1 MIKLIN
7 IIIFLFVF
15 YYFNR
20 EPNKMIILKKFKL
33 KYFLDVFS
41 WISGKKDSLIKIIDF
56 LLLFPIIIAP
66 LVKLYAFL
74 ILFLFILTTVITIKQ
89 NNSARIIS
97 MNNHEEIISKE
108 EDTVNEPW
116 SFSYNFSKRKTNIKE
131 TERKNIS
138 TCRKMVNLYEK
149 ENEKTKNDDDNNP
162 PMGFEDYKNLL
173 KTYAEN
179 ILILIFN
186 FRNLVRISIMSG
198 SIW

>member
-1 MIKLIN
+1 
-7 IIIFLFVF
+7 
-15 YYFNR
+15 
-20 EPNKMIILKKFKL
+20 MIILKKLKL
-33 KYFLDVFS
+33 KYFSDVFN
-41 WISGKKDSLIKIIDF
+41 WIREKKDSLIKIIDF

-66 LVKLYAFL
+66 LVGLYAFL
-74 ILFLFILTTVITIKQ
+74 IIFLFILTTVITIKQ

-97 MNNHEEIISKE
+97 MNNHEEIITKE

-116 SFSYNFSKRKTNIKE
+116 SFSYNFSKRKTKKKE
-131 TERKNIS
+131 TERKIS
-138 TCRKMVNLYEK
+138 TCRKIVNLYEK
-149 ENEKTKNDDDNNP
+149 ENEKTKNDYDNNP

-173 KTYAEN
+173 KKYAEN